1 MITGELK
8 SQIDQI
14 WNTFW
19 TGGISNTIT
28 IVEQLTYLI
37 FIKDLD
43 ETETRNERMAKR
55 LNKGFTPIFGTDQQ
69 DFRWKNLKEMD
80 VQARHEIFSNSVTG
94 VFPFIRTLG
103 GEKSLF
109 STYMKDAS
117 FGINKAATLD
127 QVIEKLER
135 LDMSNQDIKGDIY
148 EYLLSKLEGGG
159 TSGQFRTPRH
169 IIKLMVEMMQPTLED
184 TICDPSVGTAGFLV
198 AAKEYVDKNYDVT
211 QLDKHSEHIN
221 KRMFNGTEFDA
232 TMLRIASM
240 NLFLHG
246 VEEPNIVDVDA
257 VSKDNEVSDA
267 YTLVLA
273 NPPFKG
279 TIDKASIAPGLSNVT
294 NTTKTELLF
303 LALML
308 RQLKKGGR
316 AAVIVPDGVLF
327 GSGKA
332 HKSIREELI
341 ANHKLEAVIS
351 LPSGVF
357 KPYSGVST
365 AIIIFTKTDN
375 GGTDHVWF
383 YDMLA
388 DGKSLD
394 DKRNLLVDEE
404 LFNSFAFAKALTKD
418 QLLELNKET
427 QKPINEVEKTEGE
440 FDFLTDK
447 PKPEDTLHNNFN
459 LPQILDHYHYLKSD
473 YFKKMHLADGS
484 LIHVKALPE
493 ELGWDQFLEST
504 CAHDYSDRT
513 SQSFLVPFKEIKE
526 NDWDLSINRYKE
538 IVYEEVVYDKPAVI
552 VNRIEQ
558 LAQEREQLLKQL
570 KPNM

>member
-1 MITGELK
+1 
-8 SQIDQI
+8 
-14 WNTFW
+14 
-19 TGGISNTIT
+19 
-28 IVEQLTYLI
+28 
-37 FIKDLD
+37 
-43 ETETRNERMAKR
+43 
-55 LNKGFTPIFGTDQQ
+55 
-69 DFRWKNLKEMD
+69 
-80 VQARHEIFSNSVTG
+80 
-94 VFPFIRTLG
+94 
-103 GEKSLF
+103 
-109 STYMKDAS
+109 MKDAS

-127 QVIEKLER
+127 QVVEKMER

-184 TICDPSVGTAGFLV
+184 TICDPSAGTAGFLV
-198 AAKEYVDKNYDVT
+198 AAKEYVDKHYDIT
-211 QLDKHSEHIN
+211 ELDKHSNHIN
-221 KRMFNGTEFDA
+221 KYMFSGTEFDA

-246 VEEPNIVDVDA
+246 VEAPNIVDVDA
-257 VSKDNEVSDA
+257 VSKDNEISDA

-279 TIDKASIAPGLSNVT
+279 TIDKASIAPGLTNVT
-294 NTTKTELLF
+294 DTTKTELLF

-375 GGTDHVWF
+375 GGTDNVWF
-383 YDMLA
+383 YDMLQ

-404 LFNSFAFAKALTKD
+404 VFNDFAIADLTAA
-418 QLLELNKET
+418 T
-427 QKPINEVEKTEGE
+427 SSAVEMH
-440 FDFLTDK
+440 DK
-447 PKPEDTLHNNFN
+447 FN
-459 LPQILDHYHYLKSD
+459 LPQVLQHYKHLKTHG
-473 YFKKMHLADGS
+473 K
-484 LIHVKALPE
+484 LPSFGGIE
-493 ELGWDQFLEST
+493 GG
-504 CAHDYSDRT
+504 SDRT

-538 IVYEEVVYDKPAVI
+538 IVYKEVKYDAPAVI
-552 VNRIEQ
+552 IDRIDT
-558 LAQEREQLLKQL
+558 LAREREQLMKQL
-570 KPNM
+570 KPNV

>member
-14 WNTFW
+14 WNAFW

-55 LNKGFTPIFGTDQQ
+55 LKKDFNPIFGKDQQ

-80 VQARHEIFSNSVTG
+80 VQARHTIFNNSVDG
-94 VFPFIRTLG
+94 IFPFIRSLG
-103 GEKSLF
+103 SDKSLF
-109 STYMKDAS
+109 STYMKDAA

-127 QVIEKLER
+127 IVMEKLER
-135 LDMSNQDIKGDIY
+135 VDMESQDIKGDIY

-159 TSGQFRTPRH
+159 TAGQFRTPRH
-169 IIKLMVEMMQPTLED
+169 IIKLMVQLMQPTLSD

-198 AAKEYVDKNYDVT
+198 AAKEYIDQHNDIT
-211 QLDKHSEHIN
+211 QLDKHSQHIN
-221 KRMFNGTEFDA
+221 QTMFSGTEFDA

-246 VEEPNIVDVDA
+246 VENPNIVDVDA
-257 VSKDNEVSDA
+257 VSKDNQVSDA

-279 TIDKASIAPGLSNVT
+279 TIDKESIAPGLRNVT
-294 NTTKTELLF
+294 DTTKTELLF

-332 HKSIREELI
+332 FKSIRSEI
-341 ANHKLEAVIS
+341 VKNHKLEAVIS

-375 GGTDHVWF
+375 GGTDNVWF

-394 DKRNLLVDEE
+394 DKRNLLVDPEV
-404 LFNSFAFAKALTKD
+404 FDAFSFGDAFAKEATED
-418 QLLELNKET
+418 QEELHSK
-427 QKPINEVEKTEGE
+427 
-440 FDFLTDK
+440 
-447 PKPEDTLHNNFN
+447 FN
-459 LPQILDHYHYLKSD
+459 LPDILARYPKRNQENR
-473 YFKKMHLADGS
+473 A
-484 LIHVKALPE
+484 
-493 ELGWDQFLEST
+493 
-504 CAHDYSDRT
+504 RT
-513 SQSFLVPFKEIKE
+513 EQSFIVPFTEIEE

-538 IVYEEVVYDKPAVI
+538 IVYEEVEYDAPAEI
-552 VNRIEQ
+552 IDRIKS
-558 LAQEREQLLKQL
+558 LNGERMDINQKLSKIL
-570 KPNM
+570 

>member
-8 SQIDQI
+8 QQIDAI

-43 ETETRNERMAKR
+43 ETETRNERMSKR
-55 LNKGFTPIFGTDQQ
+55 LNKSYTPIFGADQQ

-80 VQARHEIFSNSVTG
+80 VNARHTIFGNTVDG
-94 VFPFIRTLG
+94 VFPFIRSLG
-103 GEKSLF
+103 SEKSLF
-109 STYMKDAS
+109 STYMKGAT
-117 FGINKAATLD
+117 FGISKPVVLD
-127 QVIEKLER
+127 QVMEKLER
-135 LDMSNQDIKGDIY
+135 INMDDQDTKGDIY

-159 TSGQFRTPRH
+159 TAGQFRTPRH
-169 IIKLMVEMMQPTLED
+169 IIKLMTEMMQPTLED
-184 TICDPSVGTAGFLV
+184 TICDPAVGTAGFLV
-198 AAKEYVDKNYDVT
+198 AAKEYIDKHYDVT
-211 QLDKHSEHIN
+211 ELDKHREHVN
-221 KRMFNGTEFDA
+221 KSMFSGSEFDA

-246 VEEPNIVDVDA
+246 VEEPNIIDVDA

-279 TIDKASIAPGLSNVT
+279 TIDKESIAPGLRNVT
-294 NTTKTELLF
+294 DTTKTELLF
-303 LALML
+303 LALIL
-308 RQLKKGGR
+308 RQLKAGGR

-332 HKSIREELI
+332 YKSIRQEI
-341 ANHKLEAVIS
+341 VANHKLEAIIS

-365 AIIIFTKTDN
+365 GIMIFTKTGS
-375 GGTDHVWF
+375 GGTDYVWF
-383 YDMLA
+383 YDMLQ

-394 DKRNLLVDEE
+394 DKRNPLVDDEV
-404 LFNSFAFAKALTKD
+404 FMDFAFGDAFDKMYAGEEGKSRR
-418 QLLELNKET
+418 LNV
-427 QKPINEVEKTEGE
+427 VEAHEK
-440 FDFLTDK
+440 
-447 PKPEDTLHNNFN
+447 FN
-459 LPQILDHYHYLKSD
+459 LPQVLDHYRYLKSES
-473 YFKKMHLADGS
+473 FKKMHKADG
-484 LIHVKALPE
+484 
-493 ELGWDQFLEST
+493 ELLQVNNTPDNLGFDQFLDGT
-504 CAHDYSDRT
+504 CTRNFADRT
-513 SQSFLVPFKEIKE
+513 SQSFLVPFKEIKD

-538 IVYEEVVYDKPAVI
+538 IVYEEMVYDAPEVI
-552 VNRIEQ
+552 LERIKDLDE
-558 LAQEREQLLKQL
+558 ERELLYEKL
-570 KPNM
+570 KANL

>member
-1 MITGELK
+1 MITGALK
-8 SQIDQI
+8 QQIDAI

-55 LNKGFTPIFGTDQQ
+55 LKKDFTPVFGPDQQ
-69 DFRWKNLKEMD
+69 NFRWKNLKEMD
-80 VQARHEIFSNSVTG
+80 VQARHEVFNNSVTG
-94 VFPFIRTLG
+94 IFPFIRSLG
-103 GEKSLF
+103 GKKSLF
-109 STYMKDAS
+109 STYMKDAA

-127 QVIEKLER
+127 LVIEKLER
-135 LDMSNQDIKGDIY
+135 INMDSQDIKGDIY

-159 TSGQFRTPRH
+159 TAGQFRTPRH
-169 IIKLMVEMMQPTLED
+169 IIKLMTQLMQPTLED

-198 AAKEYVDKNYDVT
+198 AAKEYIDKHYSVT
-211 QLDKHSEHIN
+211 ELDKHSEHIN
-221 KRMFNGTEFDA
+221 KHMFSGTEFDA

-246 VEEPNIVDVDA
+246 VQQPNIVDVDA
-257 VSKDNEVSDA
+257 VSKDNAVSNA

-279 TIDKASIAPGLSNVT
+279 TIDKESIAPGLRNIT
-294 NTTKTELLF
+294 DTTKTELLF

-332 HKSIREELI
+332 FKSIRSEI
-341 ANHKLEAVIS
+341 VKNHKLEAVIS

-375 GGTDHVWF
+375 GGTDKVWF
-383 YDMLA
+383 YDMKA

-394 DKRNLLVDEE
+394 DKRNLLVDEAT
-404 LFNSFAFAKALTKD
+404 FNNFAFAKALTEKELEDLAKD
-418 QLLELNKET
+418 H
-427 QKPINEVEKTEGE
+427 
-440 FDFLTDK
+440 DK
-447 PKPEDTLHNNFN
+447 FN
-459 LPQILDHYHYLKSD
+459 LPDILARYPKRYEDTR
-473 YFKKMHLADGS
+473 A
-484 LIHVKALPE
+484 
-493 ELGWDQFLEST
+493 
-504 CAHDYSDRT
+504 RT
-513 SQSFLVPFKEIKE
+513 EQSFLVPFAEIE
-526 NDWDLSINRYKE
+526 ANDWDLSINRYKE
-538 IVYEEVVYDKPAVI
+538 IVYEEVEYDAPEVI
-552 VNRIEQ
+552 IDRIEN
-558 LAQEREQLLKQL
+558 LSKERNALLSKL
-570 KPNM
+570 NLN

>member
-43 ETETRNERMAKR
+43 ETETRNERMSKR
-55 LNKGFTPIFGTDQQ
+55 LNKTFKPIFTEEQQ

-80 VQARHEIFSNSVTG
+80 VNERHAIFGNTVDG
-94 VFPFIRTLG
+94 IFPFIRSLG
-103 GEKSLF
+103 KEKSLF
-109 STYMKDAS
+109 STYMKGAT
-117 FGINKAATLD
+117 FGISKPAVLD
-127 QVIEKLER
+127 QVMEKLER
-135 LDMSNQDIKGDIY
+135 IDMTNQDTKGDIY

-169 IIKLMVEMMQPTLED
+169 IIKLMVELMQPTLED
-184 TICDPSVGTAGFLV
+184 TICDPSAGTAGFLV
-198 AAKEYVDKNYDVT
+198 AAKEHVDNHNEVT
-211 QLDKHSEHIN
+211 ELDKYKNHIN
-221 KRMFNGTEFDA
+221 KTMFNGTEFDA
-232 TMLRIASM
+232 TMLRIACM
-240 NLFLHG
+240 NMYLHG

-257 VSKDNEVSDA
+257 VSKDNEVSNA

-279 TIDKASIAPGLSNVT
+279 TIDKESIAPGLKNVT
-294 NTTKTELLF
+294 DTSKTELLF

-308 RQLKKGGR
+308 RQLKTGGR

-332 HKSIREELI
+332 HKSIREEII

-351 LPSGVF
+351 MPSGVF
-357 KPYSGVST
+357 KPYAGVST
-365 AIIIFTKTDN
+365 AIIIFTKTGS

-394 DKRNLLVDEE
+394 DKRNLLVSEE
-404 LFNSFAFAKALTKD
+404 IFEAFSFGDAK
-418 QLLELNKET
+418 ELVLNVAEASKA
-427 QKPINEVEKTEGE
+427 QKQHE
-440 FDFLTDK
+440 
-447 PKPEDTLHNNFN
+447 NFN
-459 LPQILDHYHYLKSD
+459 LPDILARYPKRNTEAERNR
-473 YFKKMHLADGS
+473 K
-484 LIHVKALPE
+484 
-493 ELGWDQFLEST
+493 
-504 CAHDYSDRT
+504 RT
-513 SQSFLVPFKEIKE
+513 EQSFTVPFKELKE

-538 IVYEEVVYDKPAVI
+538 IVYEEVEYDKPKKI
-552 VNRIEQ
+552 IQKISE
-558 LAQEREQLLKQL
+558 LQETRQELMLKL
-570 KPNM
+570 SDRL

>member
-1 MITGELK
+1 MITGEIK
-8 SQIDQI
+8 SQIDAI

-55 LNKGFTPIFGTDQQ
+55 LNKEFTPIFSEDQQ

-80 VQARHEIFSNSVTG
+80 VQARHNIFNNSVDG
-94 VFPFIRTLG
+94 IFPFIRSLG
-103 GEKSLF
+103 SEKSLF

-127 QVIEKLER
+127 QVMEKLER

-159 TSGQFRTPRH
+159 TAGQFRTPRH
-169 IIKLMVEMMQPTLED
+169 IIKLMVEMMQPKLED
-184 TICDPSVGTAGFLV
+184 TICDPSAGTAGFLV
-198 AAKEYVDKNYDVT
+198 AAKEYI
-211 QLDKHSEHIN
+211 DKHYDITELDRNKEHIN
-221 KRMFNGTEFDA
+221 KHMFNGTEFDA

-279 TIDKASIAPGLSNVT
+279 TIDKESIAPGLSNVT
-294 NTTKTELLF
+294 KTTKTELLF

-332 HKSIREELI
+332 FKSIRSEI
-341 ANHKLEAVIS
+341 VNNHKLEAVIS

-365 AIIIFTKTDN
+365 AILIFTKTDN

-383 YDMLA
+383 YDMKA

-404 LFNSFAFAKALTKD
+404 AFNNFAFSKALTQEELDVLAKD
-418 QLLELNKET
+418 H
-427 QKPINEVEKTEGE
+427 
-440 FDFLTDK
+440 DK
-447 PKPEDTLHNNFN
+447 FN
-459 LPQILDHYHYLKSD
+459 LPQILDQYHYLKSD
-473 YFKKMHLADGS
+473 YWGKMHTEEGEL
-484 LIHVKALPE
+484 LHVNDIPE
-493 ELGWDQFLEST
+493 NLGFNHFMEST
-504 CAHDYSDRT
+504 CTHNYADRT
-513 SQSFLVPFKEIKE
+513 SQSFLVPVKEIKE

-538 IVYEEVVYDKPAVI
+538 IVYEEVEYDAPAEI
-552 VNRIEQ
+552 IQRISNIESSRNE
-558 LAQEREQLLKQL
+558 LMSNLKRTL
-570 KPNM
+570 

>member
-8 SQIDQI
+8 SQIDAI

-43 ETETRNERMAKR
+43 ETETRNERMGKR
-55 LNKGFTPIFGTDQQ
+55 LKKDFNPIFGKDQQ

-80 VQARHEIFSNSVTG
+80 APARHQIFSNSVDG
-94 VFPFIRTLG
+94 IFPFIRSLG
-103 GEKSLF
+103 SEKSLF

-135 LDMSNQDIKGDIY
+135 VDMESQDIKGDVY

-169 IIKLMVEMMQPTLED
+169 IIKLMVELMQPTLED

-198 AAKEYVDKNYDVT
+198 AAKEYVDKHYDIT
-211 QLDKHSEHIN
+211 ELDKHKNHIN
-221 KRMFNGTEFDA
+221 KYMFNGTEFDA

-257 VSKDNEVSDA
+257 VSKDNTVSDA
-267 YTLVLA
+267 YTLILA

-279 TIDKASIAPGLSNVT
+279 TIDKESIAPGLRNVT
-294 NTTKTELLF
+294 DTTKTELLF
-303 LALML
+303 LALIL

-327 GSGKA
+327 GTGKA
-332 HKSIREELI
+332 FKSIRSEI
-341 ANHKLEAVIS
+341 IKNHKLEAVIS

-357 KPYSGVST
+357 KPYAGVST

-375 GGTDHVWF
+375 GGTDNVWF

-404 LFNSFAFAKALTKD
+404 VFDAFSFGATFAKEA
-418 QLLELNKET
+418 
-427 QKPINEVEKTEGE
+427 
-440 FDFLTDK
+440 TDNQ
-447 PKPEDTLHNNFN
+447 EDLHSKFN
-459 LPQILDHYHYLKSD
+459 LPDL
-473 YFKKMHLADGS
+473 LARYPKRNKD
-484 LIHVKALPE
+484 KRACTE
-493 ELGWDQFLEST
+493 
-504 CAHDYSDRT
+504 
-513 SQSFLVPFKEIKE
+513 QSFLVPIKEIEKK
-526 NDWDLSINRYKE
+526 DWDLSIKRYKE
-538 IVYEEVVYDKPAVI
+538 IVYKEMEYDSPSDIINRLQKISDQRQVI
-552 VNRIEQ
+552 LSN
-558 LAQEREQLLKQL
+558 LKSNL
-570 KPNM
+570 

>member
-55 LNKGFTPIFGTDQQ
+55 LNKEFTPIFGTDQQ

-80 VQARHEIFSNSVTG
+80 VQARHEIFNNSVNG
-94 VFPFIRTLG
+94 VFPFIRSLG

-184 TICDPSVGTAGFLV
+184 VICDPSAGTAGFLV
-198 AAKEYVDKNYDVT
+198 AAKEYVDKHYDIT
-211 QLDKHSEHIN
+211 ELDKHSEHIN
-221 KRMFNGTEFDA
+221 KHMFNGTEFDA

-375 GGTDHVWF
+375 GGTDYVWF

-404 LFNSFAFAKALTKD
+404 LFNDFAFAKAITVDELKELTKKG
-418 QLLELNKET
+418 E
-427 QKPINEVEKTEGE
+427 KPEEKREDKRGG
-440 FDFLTDK
+440 FDFLHDA
-447 PKPEDTLHNNFN
+447 PKEENQLHKNFN
-459 LPQILDHYHYLKSD
+459 LPQVLDHYRYLKSI
-473 YFKKMHLADGS
+473 YFKKMHAADGS
-484 LIHVKALPE
+484 LMHVKAMPE
-493 ELGWDQFLEST
+493 ELGWGHFLDGT
-504 CAHDYSDRT
+504 CTHNYADRT

-538 IVYEEVVYDKPAVI
+538 IVYEEVEYDKPEEI
-552 VNRIEQ
+552 ISRITEISNQ
-558 LAQEREQLLKQL
+558 RNSILGKLNSIL
-570 KPNM
+570 

>member
-1 MITGELK
+1 MITGQIK

-43 ETETRNERMAKR
+43 ETETRNELMATR
-55 LNKGFTPIFGTDQQ
+55 LNKEFTPIFGTDQQ

-80 VQARHEIFSNSVTG
+80 VQARHEIFNNSVEG
-94 VFPFIRTLG
+94 IFPFIRTLG

-127 QVIEKLER
+127 QVVEKMER

-198 AAKEYVDKNYDVT
+198 AAKEYVDKHYDIT
-211 QLDKHSEHIN
+211 ELDKHSDHIN
-221 KRMFNGTEFDA
+221 KHMFSGTEFDA

-246 VEEPNIVDVDA
+246 VEAPNIVDVDA

-375 GGTDHVWF
+375 GGTDKVWF
-383 YDMLA
+383 YDMLQ

-394 DKRNLLVDEE
+394 DKRNLIVQEE
-404 LFNSFAFAKALTKD
+404 LFNEFAFAKDLTPYKLAEMAKAHD
-418 QLLELNKET
+418 
-427 QKPINEVEKTEGE
+427 
-440 FDFLTDK
+440 
-447 PKPEDTLHNNFN
+447 NFN
-459 LPQILDHYHYLKSD
+459 LPQVLDHYRYIKSD
-473 YFKKMHLADGS
+473 YFEKMHAADGE
-484 LIHVKALPE
+484 LLHVKDIPE
-493 ELGWDQFLEST
+493 NLGSDKFLDGT
-504 CAHDYSDRT
+504 CTHNYADRT

-538 IVYEEVVYDKPAVI
+538 IVYEEVVYDAPTVI
-552 VNRIEQ
+552 IDRIDT
-558 LAQEREQLLKQL
+558 LAREREQLMKQL
-570 KPNM
+570 KPNV